1 MSKQPE
7 TVHSVCA
14 DCIKA
19 GIVLIILI
27 QTRVES
33 NDD

>member
-7 TVHSVCA
+7 TVHYVLTVE
-14 DCIKA
+14 A